1 VTGFDYV
8 IVGAGSAGCVLA
20 ARLSEDPGTRV
31 LLLEAGG
38 EDKRREIRIPAAFSK
53 LYRSEVDWCY
63 STAPQEALDG
73 REICFPRGRTLG
85 GCSSINAQI
94 VTCGHRND
102 YDGWAAGGAEGWGW
116 DDVRPYFDRSA
127 HGGFD
132 ATGLR
137 DPSPL
142 TRAFLAAAQEAGIEP
157 AADHNAGEPEGAAL
171 VQVSQRRGRRWSV
184 ADGYLRPALGR
195 PNLDVRTD
203 AQATRVVVAGGRAVG
218 VAWGDDEVRAER
230 EVILAAGAINSPH
243 LLLVSGIGPRGELER
258 AGVELVHELRG
269 VGRNLQDHVVGGILL
284 TTTSKDT
291 LYTAESLR
299 SIARYLLFA
308 RGMLTSNVAEAIAF
322 VRTRAEL
329 AAPDLEL
336 LFAPVLFVDEGLAPP
351 PEHGATIGSIVLQPQ
366 TRGHVGLRS
375 GDPLDAPVIEPRYL
389 TDPAGDDLRVLLHGV
404 RLARRIAAAPAL
416 ARHVRA
422 EFLPGADV
430 QTDDEL
436 VAGVRERAHT
446 LYHPVGTCRMGT
458 DDDAVV
464 DPELRVRGVAGLRVV
479 DASVMPRI
487 PRAHTN
493 WPTVMIAEK
502 AADLIRSAPAGPRA
516 ASAVTVASG

>member
-1 VTGFDYV
+1 
-8 IVGAGSAGCVLA
+8 
-20 ARLSEDPGTRV
+20 
-31 LLLEAGG
+31 
-38 EDKRREIRIPAAFSK
+38 
-53 LYRSEVDWCY
+53 
-63 STAPQEALDG
+63 
-73 REICFPRGRTLG
+73 
-85 GCSSINAQI
+85 
-94 VTCGHRND
+94 
-102 YDGWAAGGAEGWGW
+102 
-116 DDVRPYFDRSA
+116 
-127 HGGFD
+127 
-132 ATGLR
+132 
-137 DPSPL
+137 
-142 TRAFLAAAQEAGIEP
+142 
-157 AADHNAGEPEGAAL
+157 
-171 VQVSQRRGRRWSV
+171 
-184 ADGYLRPALGR
+184 
-195 PNLDVRTD
+195 
-203 AQATRVVVAGGRAVG
+203 
-218 VAWGDDEVRAER
+218 
-230 EVILAAGAINSPH
+230 
-243 LLLVSGIGPRGELER
+243 
-258 AGVELVHELRG
+258 
-269 VGRNLQDHVVGGILL
+269 
-284 TTTSKDT
+284 
-291 LYTAESLR
+291 
-299 SIARYLLFA
+299 
-308 RGMLTSNVAEAIAF
+308 
-322 VRTRAEL
+322 
-329 AAPDLEL
+329 
-336 LFAPVLFVDEGLAPP
+336 VLFVDEGLAPP

-366 TRGHVGLRS
+366 SRGHVGLRS

-422 EFLPGADV
+422 EFLPGDDV